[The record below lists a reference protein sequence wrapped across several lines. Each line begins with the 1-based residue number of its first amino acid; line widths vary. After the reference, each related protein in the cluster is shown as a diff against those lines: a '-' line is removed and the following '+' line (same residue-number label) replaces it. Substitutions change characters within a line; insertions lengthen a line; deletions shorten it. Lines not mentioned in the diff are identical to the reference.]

1 MLTHDHDVHHATA
14 VAGSG
19 LPWHQLALALMAF
32 AAVAALAVTLVRG
45 RLGKAARQ
53 GQVRRP
59 APVKQSLP
67 PVLAALAALMTAA
80 AGIHFAVT
88 REHFLEDP
96 VLGWFFLGLSVAQL
110 GYAAVVLV
118 RPQRWVLGLGV
129 LSNLA
134 VVGLWAWT
142 RTAGIPF
149 GIAGGEVEGV
159 GTADLVSAA
168 VELTAAAVAVV
179 ALRTR
184 ATAGRTTIR
193 LTPTHA
199 GYGLMVLAVASAAA
213 AGGH

>member
-1 MLTHDHDVHHATA
+1 MYTHDHAAHPATT

-45 RLGKAARQ
+45 RLGKAAAQ

-59 APVKQSLP
+59 APVTQSLP

-88 REHFLEDP
+88 REHFAEDP
-96 VLGWFFLGLSVAQL
+96 VLGWFFLTLSVAQL

-118 RPQRWVLGLGV
+118 RPARWVLGLGV

-134 VVGLWAWT
+134 VVGLWAYT
-142 RTAGIPF
+142 RTVGIPF
-149 GIAGGEVEGV
+149 GVAGGEVEAV
-159 GTADLVSAA
+159 GTADIVSAV
-168 VELTAAAVAVV
+168 VEVAAAAVAVL
-179 ALRTR
+179 ALRARTAATR
-184 ATAGRTTIR
+184 SAIR

-199 GYGLMVLAVASAAA
+199 GYGLMVLAVAGAAA

>member
-1 MLTHDHDVHHATA
+1 MYLHDHDAHHATA

-45 RLGKAARQ
+45 RLGKAAAQ

-59 APVKQSLP
+59 APVTESLP
-67 PVLAALAALMTAA
+67 PVLAVLAALMTAA

-96 VLGWFFLGLSVAQL
+96 VLGWFFLSLSVAQL

-118 RPQRWVLGLGV
+118 RPARSLLALGL

-134 VVGLWAWT
+134 VVGLWAYT
-142 RTAGIPF
+142 RTLGIPF
-149 GIAGGEVEGV
+149 GVAGGEVEAV
-159 GTADLVSAA
+159 GTADVVSAL
-168 VELTAAAVAVV
+168 VELAAAGVAVV
-179 ALRTR
+179 ALRAR
-184 ATAGRTTIR
+184 LTAARTAIR

-199 GYGLMVLAVASAAA
+199 GYGLMVLAVAGAAA